1 MIMHLW
7 RLVTVRYLSNK
18 VLQKS
23 LTSTIISRSI
33 NLIYTIVN
41 EMNTHRMLRFIKII
55 QKSIFQYNICYCL
68 NMIM

>member
-7 RLVTVRYLSNK
+7 RFVTVRYLSNK

>member
-7 RLVTVRYLSNK
+7 RFVTVRYLSNK

-23 LTSTIISRSI
+23 LTSTIVSRSI